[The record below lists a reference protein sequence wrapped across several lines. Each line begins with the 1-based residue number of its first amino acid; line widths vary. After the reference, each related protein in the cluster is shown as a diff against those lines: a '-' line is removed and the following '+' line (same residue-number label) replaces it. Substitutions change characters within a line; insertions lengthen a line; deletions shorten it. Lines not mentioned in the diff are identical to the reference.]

1 MANNPA
7 CINVG
12 GFSHTSFMPPFLTG
26 AIELTATGGTPTGCY
41 ATLKE
46 AFDKINDGTHTGSI
60 VININGNT
68 TETATALLN
77 GSGTGAANYSAVSI
91 QPIGGTRTITGNL
104 ATPLIDL
111 DRADNVTIDGRIN
124 MMGAI
129 SLTFSNT
136 NTGGEVFRFI
146 NDATANTIRYCNIQ
160 GVNSSTTKGLI
171 HFSTGETVGND
182 DNTIANCAITAGAS
196 TPANS
201 IYSAGSSVG
210 TDNSGI
216 SITNCNISNYFS
228 ASTASNGILVAS
240 NSSAWTITG
249 NRFFQTATLTTTT
262 ASLTHRAINIITASG
277 VGYTVSNNIIGYAN
291 SVGTGTTIYTGQST
305 LFRGIEMT
313 VGTASVSNVQ
323 GNSITNISFS
333 TTSGSTTLPGI
344 FSGISVLAGNV
355 NIGTTAG
362 NTIGATT
369 GTGSIQITST
379 TSLGVITGIYTTTT
393 GSISIQNNSIG
404 SMNTGGAA
412 TIGYAYNGIYT
423 AGTGGNFTITSNT
436 VGSTTTA
443 NSIAVGTDGT
453 TTTPVC
459 TFRGIYNLATGIISI
474 TNNTVQNCSAYGTG
488 ASVFNGI
495 LNGGGTG
502 TLDLSSNNIIS
513 GTNTGTGIFVA
524 ITNSAAVAT
533 ANLNNNI
540 IRNLT
545 KTAATGTFTA
555 LSNTGAVLSHI
566 NINNNQLGNASGG
579 LITYAA
585 ANSAALLGI
594 SNSAGAASCE
604 LSIQNNDIRGIVHDV
619 AGTNAHTYIINSAAT
634 FRQDINTNTFTN
646 LNVNTSGAI
655 IFLSNNVIMPTNGI
669 QNVNNNAIVTAFNRG
684 AASGAITLF
693 TSTAST
699 NNTGVTVNNTG
710 NNFSNITINGAAT
723 IAGWVNTDAGTGSP
737 NKTISGNTFG
747 NWTGGTGSI
756 TAMNLNITSENN
768 RTKSNTINNFNS
780 AGILYGII
788 TGAGSDSIYS
798 NTITAFNSTGGA
810 AATIVSGINITA
822 GTTKNVFNNT
832 ISNLTGNT
840 LTTGSVRGI
849 LVSSGT
855 TVNVFKNTV
864 NGIYANANTTGTV
877 SGIWVSGGTFVNIDR
892 NKIYDVS
899 STSTVMSGAGTVQGV
914 QVSGSTANLVVTI
927 SNNIIGDIKSPAMS
941 ATNVLRGISV
951 ISTGT
956 TSTTNVY
963 YNTIYLTATST
974 GANFGS
980 SGIHHTVS
988 TTATTGALDMRNNII
1003 VNLSTPSGSGQ
1014 TVAYR
1019 RSAGTANSLNNYAST
1034 SNNNLFYAGTPG
1046 ATRFIYH
1053 DGTSSAQTLAAY
1065 KSGVFTAGTIS
1076 PRDQASVTEN
1086 VAFVSTTPASAD
1098 FLKIN
1103 PVTVTQI
1110 ESGAVNIATFTI
1122 DFDDQVRQGNA
1133 GYAGASTT
1141 APDIGADEGDFTP
1154 VDVNAPSITYSL
1166 IANNSCLTNQTF
1178 TAIIN
1183 DATGVNTS
1191 PGTKPRV
1198 WFKKSTNNN
1207 SLPATNTNTTN
1218 GWKYAEATNS
1228 SSPFSFT
1235 IDYSQVFG
1243 GVASGDV
1250 IQYFVIAQDIVD
1262 PTPYVGINAGNFAA
1276 TPTSVALT
1284 SAAFPIGGT
1293 INSYNILAG
1302 LTGTKTIGAAGD
1314 YTSITGAGG
1323 LFSDINAKGLAGNL
1337 VVRINDASVTET
1349 GAVSLNP
1356 ILYGCASNYT
1366 LTIRPNDGVAAV
1378 LSGSIAGPLI
1388 NLNGADQVVFDGI
1401 NSGGSSLTIS
1411 NTSTAT
1417 TASTIRFIA
1426 DATGN
1431 TITNCTLEG
1440 AGTGTASGV
1449 IFFSTGTATGND
1461 GNLIS
1466 NNIIKPPGTDLPTN
1480 GIYSAGSTVFIDN
1493 SSNTISNNR
1502 IQDYYNAS
1510 LASNGIFLASN
1521 SSAWTISGNKLFQ
1534 TANRTATAGNI
1545 HRGINIVTALGVGY
1559 NITNNIIGYANE
1571 SSTGTTTYDGAF
1583 NNRFF
1588 GIQLTVGITEVSNVQ
1603 GNIVAGIN
1611 LSNTVGTAVTAAPGI
1626 FTGITVLA
1634 GSVDIGTTSGNTIGQ
1649 ITGTGSITISS
1660 SITLNY
1666 IAGIYATSTSIVNI
1680 QNNKVASISTGG
1692 ASNIGYTFHGIN
1704 AAGGGQFNISDNY
1717 IGSDVTANSIAI
1729 GTNGTTTTGVCTLN
1743 GISNAST
1750 GGVTISGNTVKNV
1763 SSFGTAASVLTGI
1776 VNSGVANSVTI
1787 SDNSIIST
1795 NNTGTGTMTG
1805 ISNTAAATTVV
1816 ISENI
1821 IRNLTKTVATGAV
1834 TVISN
1839 SGGVLSSISITD
1851 NHLGNTSGGL
1861 ITYGAANSS
1870 TLTGISNSAGSANCA
1885 LSIQNNDIRGIT
1897 YSVAGT
1903 NANTYIINSAA
1914 TLSQNTSGNT
1924 YTNLSVNTTGA
1935 ITFLSNN
1942 VAMPANGTQT
1952 ISNNSIAGTF
1962 ARTATSGAITLFTS
1976 TTATNNSN
1984 VTVTHSNNNFSNITI
1999 AGAATISGWVNTDAG
2014 TGLVNKTISGN
2025 TFSNWTSTGTG
2036 TITALNVNITSTNNA
2051 VSNNTISNITSVGT
2065 IYGIT
2070 TGAGNDNIF
2079 SNTTHT
2085 LVSTGATASIV
2096 NGIAI
2101 TTTGSTKNVYLNTI
2115 YGLQA
2120 NNISTGSVSGIAVT
2134 GGTTNNI
2141 YRNKIYNISSSSSS
2155 LSTGTVSG
2163 IMVSGTTT
2171 DVTTTLHNNRIGDI
2185 RATVVNAANA
2195 LRGINIAST
2204 GVRSATNVYF
2214 NTIYLNATSSG
2225 VDFGSSGIYHEASAI
2240 ASTSTLRLRNN
2251 IIVNLSTPN
2260 GTGLT
2265 VAYRRSVGTSNTL
2278 NNYSSVSNNNLFYT
2292 GIPDAT
2298 RLIYSDGTS
2307 SADNLTAY
2315 KSGVFTA
2322 GSISP
2327 RDQLSISESPVFL
2340 STDGAST
2347 DFLKIN
2353 TTSVTF
2359 IESGAV
2365 NISGITVDLDGDV
2378 RAGNP
2383 GFPSQ
2388 SNGAGT
2394 APDIGADEFDG
2405 KLPSVVVLDANIYS
2419 MGNFATLASAF
2430 SSINA
2435 YDQTGKNILVRIIG
2449 NTTEPASAT
2458 LNTGAWTTLKI
2469 FPTVANLTLTGSIAA
2484 PLIDLNGADNVTLD
2498 GRVNQTGST
2507 RSLTVRNTSTS
2518 ATSGTSTIRFLNSA
2532 ENNTVKYCIVSGS
2545 TTSAT
2550 GGVISF
2556 STSSAGNGNDNNIVE
2571 FCNITN
2577 ASGNRPLYAIYS
2589 EGSAGSDNSGITIRN
2604 NNIFDFLNP
2613 GASSCGIHLKDYTS
2627 AWSITSNSF
2636 YETASLEPTAGSYT
2650 HGAIRIDNASG
2661 INFTVSSNFIGGK
2674 AASAGGGAWTVSS
2687 STDHNF
2693 RGIWLNVGT
2702 GTASSVQ
2709 GNTIRNW
2716 SYTTASTTPWRAIEV
2731 GSGAVNVGTST
2742 GNIIGADTGT
2752 GSITVTASANAES
2765 CGVYVSSSGTVSV
2778 SKNTI
2783 GSISIFGNATDVSH
2797 SFSGV
2802 YKSGVAGAV
2811 TVSNNTIG
2819 SATTT
2824 NSIQAGSAAATSTA
2838 PQHLRAIFTEAT
2850 GTITM
2855 NLNIIANL
2863 TNAYAGSLD
2872 SRTRGIHTT
2881 AGTSTLTKNTIYN
2894 ISSASLGTTEGAV
2907 IGIEMN
2913 GTDGANTLTENVIY
2927 NLSNTNTGFT
2937 GYLAGIYFTG
2947 SSGSNLV
2954 NRNFIRSITAHASSV
2969 NASIYGI
2976 RMVSGA
2982 TTYANNIISLGGDT
2996 QTTIYGF
3003 YCTGTSMNN
3012 SNLYFNT
3019 VYIGGNLGSG
3029 VTNKSY
3035 ALFSAVNSNTRDFRN
3050 NIFSNFRSTSG
3061 GASLHYGIYFNYN
3074 GSSGLTVDYNIYYA
3088 SGTGGVPGFYN
3099 GSDDFT
3105 IPIVNGQD
3113 GNSYI
3118 ENPNFINPG
3127 GPTAADYKVS
3137 ASVFGIYGTGIIL
3150 DYSQTARGNPPNIG
3164 AWEFNANRWLG
3175 SVSTD
3180 FADAANWTSGAV
3192 PIDEAP
3198 IVFDL
3203 APANDCILDQD
3214 RIVGNIVNNQS
3225 DKKLIINGKRLTLV
3239 GGLFFTNGGKI
3250 DATTANSA
3258 LVFAGGEAQTIP
3270 DSGFVSNLIPRLTV
3284 DNQYGVIS
3292 QSDLTISD
3300 SLNLLSANAADTL
3313 GSLHTGTKTITLG
3326 ANAVFTGDSD
3336 ISGIVQITTVVA
3348 EKTYL
3353 LGNKYTTIYFPN
3365 TGTLPSTLGVKIS
3378 LGQAPSWRSG
3388 GVKRVYEITQTGA
3401 IAGDPTA
3408 ATITSA
3414 YLDSEL
3420 NGNDEERLAFWSY
3433 RFGPNLMYEHGRA
3446 NHSTSNNWVKL
3457 TNINMAFFPSTYG
3470 TLQIG
3475 FDEGELDSLV
3485 WNGSAS
3491 NSWTTVNNW
3500 TPNGAPSDYVKVI
3513 IPDAATTT
3521 FDPSLPFETT
3531 ITSLK
3536 LKNGAILNSFSDAQ
3550 ATIIGGENAWKNEG
3564 GTFNPSTSNITFTN
3578 ELATISGATSFYNVT
3593 ISSGATLTMKLNST
3607 MRLSGAMN
3615 NIGNWFTAAEGAT
3628 TVEYNGSD
3636 QTVVIPNPVTIR
3648 YYNLVLSGSGTK
3660 TMPGSILNI
3669 NGDFTLS
3676 GTVSATASNHLNITG
3691 ALSIGA
3697 STTFTAGAF
3706 NHTIG
3711 GNFTHDGTFTATGS
3725 TIGFNGTV
3733 AQTIGGSAA
3742 TATVFNNLSILN
3754 TDGVTSARNL
3764 TVNGILD
3771 LASDNP
3777 TATKGGLDMGAL
3789 TLTLGASATTTG
3801 VGDVSG
3807 IVKRNHSFTTNVFYT
3822 FGSRS
3827 TSVTFG
3833 ASGTKPTEVS
3843 IKATLGTA
3851 PSWKSTAVQRVYDII
3866 HTGGSNCLL
3875 DLSLK
3880 YQDSELNSNV
3890 ETDLVFWRAVGLP
3903 SPTTTEFGRT
3913 EIDTALN
3920 AVLTNSVSIDFLPTS
3935 FGSRAFTLAAT
3946 GSPTLTWNGSQGT
3959 DWEDA
3964 RNWTPNGF
3972 HSEFTT
3978 AIIPNASGTPNDPIV
3993 PLTAKLR
4000 SLTLNSGSILDAA
4013 AGAALSMYGQ
4023 SGAVW
4028 TNSGGTFNP
4037 STSTVVFRGSGSQIS
4052 GSTNFYHLSIATD
4065 ADLTLLS
4072 GSSIGIAGTLLNDGT
4087 LDATLNANTIIY
4099 NGAAQTVIVP
4109 NGVTP
4114 GYHHLTLSGGD
4125 VKTMPGT
4132 SMSIFGNFTLAGSA
4146 SATSGTDMT
4155 INGNVAINGTAA
4167 WSTGNFDHTIKGNF
4181 ENNAT
4186 FNAATGKTI
4195 TLSGTSIQ
4203 SILGTAASTFKKL
4216 EVSNTAHVSL
4226 STSISVDE
4234 ILTLTTGNLIVNSTT
4249 LGINGTI
4256 LTTSGKI
4263 NVSSL
4268 SSLNFGGTSTI
4279 ALNNDL
4285 FVTAPSINDLTV
4297 NRSGG
4302 VTLNNQSMTVNG
4314 VLALTAGTLN
4324 LAANTFT
4331 MAGSSI
4337 TRTSGNINASNASA
4351 TVVFANAASITL
4363 PASSFTGAINNLTL
4377 SGAGGVIS
4385 SGDLTVNGILNLQSA
4400 NPSATSGILRLGSN
4414 TLNMGESA
4422 TTIGTGDVT
4431 GIVKRTHSFT
4441 TGVAYTFGSQFTT
4454 MAFQGTGTKP
4464 GWVSCKIS
4472 IGTAPA
4478 WRSTAV
4484 KRQYSFAKDAGDDQV
4499 DVKLH
4504 YLDSEL
4510 NLLELDESSL
4520 VFWDVH
4526 NLPTP
4531 SSTVEP
4537 HGKTDNNSTDN
4548 WVSLLGLS
4556 IDYFAPTS
4564 TLDDKFWGLS
4574 YNNSVITWTGAGIWP
4589 GDWSLVTNWLGGL
4602 PTADDDVLIP
4612 TGIMTSYP
4620 FENRQPGL
4628 FPAVAKSITIE
4639 TGASITVD
4647 DYDITVA
4654 GDVGA
4659 WDNSGDFT
4667 PGDGTVFFTNA
4678 NATISGETNFNNL
4691 TINTGAGLTTETGSI
4706 TRIAGTLTING
4717 TLDATTY
4724 PNTIEFNGASQAINY
4739 PNGGSTG
4746 YHHLSL
4752 SGSGTKTL
4760 SEADFTIFGNL
4771 TVNDTAA
4778 ASLDTNMVV
4787 EGNLA
4792 VGASGIFTIEAGKTL
4807 TVVGTITNS
4816 AGNAGLVLKSTAAGT
4831 ASLIHNTNSVPAT
4844 VQRYISG
4851 NAEDWHFLS
4860 SPVSNQS
4867 ISGGWIPSGT
4877 YGNGTGYDLYMWHEP
4892 TPCWVYHL
4900 NTTVTPTWPV
4910 THTSTD
4916 FVPGQG
4922 YLYSV
4927 QAANPTKEFAGNL
4940 NNGNLT
4946 YPLTFES
4953 PDLDLKGFNL
4963 IGNPYPSSIDW
4974 RSASGWTRTNLLE
4987 TGGGYDLWI
4996 WNPAANN
5003 YGVINSAGIGAG
5015 TNGATRHIAPMQGF
5029 FVRAASSGNIGLTN
5043 DTRVHDGASG
5053 WFLPPNFG
5061 KLTVQVESAAGNGF
5075 DEVLLQFGYPKNE
5088 PGAAK
5093 IFSPKSDAP
5102 SLYMTQKGKD
5112 LSVRYFTNT
5121 AENPTVPLHFKPGSN
5136 GLFTFSANF
5145 DYDEFDYLLLDDKK
5159 LKVTQNLKDTI
5170 TYQFEASVQ
5179 DAPDRFVLHFAPKGT
5194 QPGDKLPARIF
5205 YEGNELVIDLS
5216 FVDASTEVKIID
5228 VLGRVVLQTNLD
5240 GNQVHRLTPD
5250 TKNQVVVVNATSG
5263 KKSFNQKVFAY

>member
-1 MANNPA
+1 M
-7 CINVG
+7 NVG
-12 GFSHTSFMPPFLTG
+12 EFSHSSFMPPFLTG
-26 AIELTATGGTPTGCY
+26 AIEITATGGTPTGCY

-68 TETATALLN
+68 TETASAVLN

-91 QPIGGTRTITGNL
+91 QPIGGARTITGNL

-182 DNTIANCAITAGAS
+182 NNTIDNCAITAGAS

-210 TDNSGI
+210 TDNSSI

-379 TSLGVITGIYTTTT
+379 TSLGVITGIYATTT
-393 GSISIQNNSIG
+393 GSISIQNNNIG
-404 SMNTGGAA
+404 SMNTGGTA
-412 TIGYAYNGIYT
+412 TIGYAYNSIYT
-423 AGTGGNFTITSNT
+423 AGTGGNFNISSNT

-443 NSIAVGTDGT
+443 NSIAVGIDGT

-474 TNNTVQNCSAYGTG
+474 TNNTVQNCSVYGTG

-502 TLDLSSNNIIS
+502 TLDINSNNVIS

-533 ANLNNNI
+533 ANLNSNI

-545 KTAATGTFTA
+545 KTATSGTFTA
-555 LSNTGAVLSHI
+555 ISNTGAVLSYI
-566 NINNNQLGNASGG
+566 NINNNQLGNATGG
-579 LITYAA
+579 LITYTA
-585 ANSAALLGI
+585 ANSAALLAI
-594 SNSAGAASCE
+594 SNSAGTASCE

-634 FRQDINTNTFTN
+634 YRQDINTNTFTN

-655 IFLSNNVIMPTNGI
+655 IFISNNVIMPTNGI

-723 IAGWVNTDAGTGSP
+723 IAGWVNTDAGTGAV

-756 TAMNLNITSENN
+756 TAMNVNVTSENN

-810 AATIVSGINITA
+810 AATIVSGINITS

-849 LVSSGT
+849 LVSGGT
-855 TVNVFKNTV
+855 TVNVFKNNV

-899 STSTVMSGAGTVQGV
+899 STSTVMSGAGTVQGI
-914 QVSGSTANLVVTI
+914 QVSGSTANLITTI

-963 YNTIYLTATST
+963 YNTIYLTASST
-974 GANFGS
+974 GVNFGS

-1003 VNLSTPSGSGQ
+1003 VNLSTPNGTGL

-1019 RSAGTANSLNNYAST
+1019 RSAGTLNSLNNYAST

-1065 KSGVFTAGTIS
+1065 KTGVFLAGTIS

-1086 VAFVSTTPASAD
+1086 VEFVSTTPSNSNY
-1098 FLKIN
+1098 LKIN

-1133 GYAGASTT
+1133 GYTGVSTT

-1154 VDVNAPSITYSL
+1154 VDVIAPSITYSL
-1166 IANNSCLTNQTF
+1166 ISNNSCLTSHTF
-1178 TAIIN
+1178 TAIIT

-1207 SLPATNTNTTN
+1207 ALPLTNNNLTN

-1235 IDYSQVFG
+1235 IDYSLIFG

-1250 IQYFVIAQDIVD
+1250 IQYFVVAQDIVD

-1293 INSYNILAG
+1293 INSYSILAG
-1302 LTGTKTIGAAGD
+1302 LSGTKTIGAAGD

-1323 LFSDINAKGLAGNL
+1323 LFSDVNAKGLAGNL

-1349 GAVSLNP
+1349 GAVSLNS
-1356 ILYGCASNYT
+1356 ILYGCASSYT

-1378 LSGSIAGPLI
+1378 LSGSVAGPLI
-1388 NLNGADQVVFDGI
+1388 NLNGADQVIFDGI

-1411 NTSTAT
+1411 NTSTAS

-1461 GNLIS
+1461 GNIIS
-1466 NNIIKPPGTDLPTN
+1466 NNIIKPAGTDLPTN
-1480 GIYSAGSTVFIDN
+1480 GIYSAGSTAFIDN
-1493 SSNTISNNR
+1493 SGNTISNNR

-1534 TANRTATAGNI
+1534 TATRTATAGNI

-1588 GIQLTVGITEVSNVQ
+1588 GLEMTVGITSVSNVQ

-1626 FTGITVLA
+1626 FSGISILA
-1634 GSVDIGTTSGNTIGQ
+1634 GKVDIGTSSGNTIGE

-1717 IGSDVTANSIAI
+1717 IGSDATTNSIAI

-1763 SSFGTAASVLTGI
+1763 SSFGTAASALTGI

-1787 SDNSIIST
+1787 SGNSIISA

-1805 ISNTAAATTVV
+1805 ISNSAAATTVV

-1821 IRNLTKTVATGAV
+1821 IRNLSKTVATGAV

-1851 NHLGNTSGGL
+1851 NQLGNASGGL
-1861 ITYGAANSS
+1861 INYSAANSS
-1870 TLTGISNSAGSANCA
+1870 TLTGISNTSGSANCT
-1885 LSIQNNDIRGIT
+1885 LSIQNNDIQGIE

-1903 NANTYIINSAA
+1903 NANTYILNSAA
-1914 TLSQNTSGNT
+1914 TLSQNISGNT
-1924 YTNLSVNTTGA
+1924 FTNLSVNTTGT
-1935 ITFLSNN
+1935 ITFISNN
-1942 VAMPANGTQT
+1942 VAMPASGSQT
-1952 ISNNSIAGTF
+1952 INDNSIAGTF
-1962 ARTATSGAITLFTS
+1962 ARTASSGAITLFTS

-1984 VTVTHSNNNFSNITI
+1984 VTVTNSNNNFSNITI
-1999 AGAATISGWVNTDAG
+1999 SGTATIAGWVNTDAG
-2014 TGLVNKTISGN
+2014 VGLVNKTISGN

-2051 VSNNTISNITSVGT
+2051 VSNNTISNITSVGS
-2065 IYGIT
+2065 IYGIS

-2079 SNTTHT
+2079 SNTIHT
-2085 LVSTGATASIV
+2085 LVSAGVTSRIV

-2101 TTTGSTKNVYLNTI
+2101 TNGTTKNVYQNTI

-2134 GGTTNNI
+2134 GGSTNNI
-2141 YRNKIYNISSSSSS
+2141 YRNKIYDISSASSS
-2155 LSTGTVSG
+2155 LSTGTVNG
-2163 IMVSGTTT
+2163 IMVSGTTA
-2171 DVTTTLHNNRIGDI
+2171 DMTTTLHNNRIGDI
-2185 RATVVNAANA
+2185 RATAVSAANA

-2204 GVRSATNVYF
+2204 GVRSETNVYF

-2225 VDFGSSGIYHEASAI
+2225 VDFGSSGIYHAASAI
-2240 ASTSTLRLRNN
+2240 STTSTLRLRNN

-2260 GTGLT
+2260 GTGQT
-2265 VAYRRSVGTSNTL
+2265 VAFRRSAGTSNTL

-2298 RLIYSDGTS
+2298 HLIYSDGTS

-2340 STDGAST
+2340 STDGASA
-2347 DFLKIN
+2347 DFLKLN
-2353 TTSVTF
+2353 TSSVTF

-2365 NISGITVDLDGDV
+2365 NISGITDDLDGDV

-2419 MGNFATLASAF
+2419 MGNFANLGSAF

-2449 NTTEPASAT
+2449 NTTETASAT

-2469 FPTVANLTLTGSIAA
+2469 FPTVANLTVSGNLAA
-2484 PLIDLNGADNVTLD
+2484 PLVDLDGADNVTLD

-2507 RSLTVRNTSTS
+2507 RSLTIRNTSTS
-2518 ATSGTSTIRFLNSA
+2518 NTSGTSTIRFLNSA
-2532 ENNTVKYCIVSGS
+2532 ENNTIKYCILNAS
-2545 TTSAT
+2545 SASPVD
-2550 GGVISF
+2550 GIISF
-2556 STSSAGNGNDNNIVE
+2556 STSSFGNGNDNNIVE

-2577 ASGNRPLYAIYS
+2577 AGGSRPMNAIYS
-2589 EGSAGSDNSGITIRN
+2589 AGSSGSENSGNTVRN

-2613 GASSCGIHLKDYTS
+2613 GLSSCGINLNAHTT
-2627 AWSITSNSF
+2627 AWTITANSF
-2636 YETASLEPTAGSYT
+2636 YETTSFEPTAGSYT

-2709 GNTIRNW
+2709 GNTIKNW
-2716 SYTTASTTPWRAIEV
+2716 SYTTGSATPWRAVEV
-2731 GSGAVNVGTST
+2731 SGGAVNIGTST
-2742 GNIIGADTGT
+2742 GNIIGADTGN
-2752 GSITVTASANAES
+2752 GSITVTVSANAES

-2797 SFSGV
+2797 SFTGV
-2802 YKSGVAGAV
+2802 YKSGVAGTV
-2811 TVSNNTIG
+2811 TISNNTIG

-2894 ISSASLGTTEGAV
+2894 ISSASMGTAEGAV

-2927 NLSNTNTGFT
+2927 NLSNTNSSFT

-2954 NRNFIRSITAHASSV
+2954 NRNFIRSLTVHASSV

-2996 QTTIYGF
+2996 QTTIYGI
-3003 YCTGTSMNN
+3003 YGIGTSMNN
-3012 SNLYFNT
+3012 SNIYFNT
-3019 VYIGGNLGSG
+3019 IYIGGNLGSG

-3035 ALFSAVNSNTRDFRN
+3035 GFYSADNNNTRDFRN
-3050 NIFSNFRSTSG
+3050 NIFSNFRSTVD

-3074 GSSGLTVDYNIYYA
+3074 GTSGLTVDYNIYYA
-3088 SGTGGVPGFYN
+3088 GGTGGVPGFYN

-3113 GNSYI
+3113 GNSLI

-3137 ASVFGIYGTGIIL
+3137 SSVNGIYGTGIVL

-3175 SVSTD
+3175 SVSSD

-3203 APANDCILDQD
+3203 VPVNDCILDQD

-3239 GGLFFTNGGKI
+3239 GGLFFTNGGQV
-3250 DATTANSA
+3250 DASA
-3258 LVFAGGEAQTIP
+3258 AGSSLVFAGGEAQSIP
-3270 DSGFVSNLIPRLTV
+3270 DNGFVSNLIPRLTV
-3284 DNQYGVIS
+3284 NNQYGVVS

-3336 ISGIVQITTVVA
+3336 ISGILQITTVVA

-3378 LGQAPSWRSG
+3378 LGQAPSWRPN
-3388 GVKRVYEITQTGA
+3388 GVKRIYEITQTGA

-3408 ATITSA
+3408 AIITSA

-3420 NGNDEERLAFWSY
+3420 NGNNEDRLAFWSY
-3433 RFGPNLMYEHGRA
+3433 RYGPNLMYEHGRA
-3446 NHSTSNNWVKL
+3446 NHDETNNWVKL
-3457 TNINMAFFPSTYG
+3457 TNINMAFFPSSYG

-3491 NSWTTVNNW
+3491 TSWTTVTNW

-3521 FDPSLPFETT
+3521 YDPSLPFETT

-3536 LKNGAILNSFSDAQ
+3536 MKSGAILNSFSDAQ

-3607 MRLSGAMN
+3607 MRLSGVMN
-3615 NIGNWFTAAEGAT
+3615 NIGNWFTASEGAT
-3628 TVEYNGSD
+3628 TVEYNGSN
-3636 QTVVIPNPVTIR
+3636 QVVVIPNPVTIR
-3648 YYNLVLSGSGTK
+3648 YYNLILSGSGSK

-3676 GTVSATASNHLNITG
+3676 GTVSATASNHLNISG

-3711 GNFTHDGTFTATGS
+3711 GNFTHDGTFTTTGS

-3742 TATVFNNLSILN
+3742 STTVFNNLSILN

-3777 TATKGGLDMGAL
+3777 TATKGSLDMGAL

-3807 IVKRNHSFTTNVFYT
+3807 IVKRNHSFTTNVPYT

-3827 TSVTFG
+3827 TSVSFG

-3843 IKATLGTA
+3843 IKATLGNA
-3851 PSWKSTAVQRVYDII
+3851 PSWKSTAVKRVYDII

-3875 DLSLK
+3875 DISLN

-3903 SPTTTEFGRT
+3903 SATTTEFGRT

-3935 FGSRAFTLAAT
+3935 FNSRAFTLAAT
-3946 GSPTLTWNGSQGT
+3946 GNPTLTWNGSQDT

-3978 AIIPNASGTPNDPIV
+3978 AIIPDASGTPNDPIV

-4000 SLTLNSGSILDAA
+4000 RLTLNSGSILNAT
-4013 AGAALSMYGQ
+4013 AGAELNIYGQ
-4023 SGAVW
+4023 SATVW

-4037 STSTVVFRGSGSQIS
+4037 GTSTVGFWGTGAQIS
-4052 GSTNFYHLSIATD
+4052 GTTDFYNLTIHTD
-4065 ADLTLLS
+4065 ADLTPA
-4072 GSSIGIAGTLLNDGT
+4072 SSSVMGIAGTLLNEGT
-4087 LDATLNANTIIY
+4087 FDATLNANTISY

-4109 NGVTP
+4109 NGATA
-4114 GYHHLTLSGGD
+4114 GYHHLTLSGSD

-4132 SMSIFGNFTLAGSA
+4132 SMNILGNFTLESSA
-4146 SATSGTDMT
+4146 SATSGADMT
-4155 INGNVAINGTAA
+4155 INGNVTINGTAT

-4186 FNAATGKTI
+4186 FNAGTGKTI
-4195 TLSGTSIQ
+4195 TLSGTSTQ
-4203 SILGTAASTFKKL
+4203 SILGNSAVSFKKL
-4216 EVSNTAHVSL
+4216 EVNNSANVSL
-4226 STSISVDE
+4226 SNSISIDE
-4234 ILTLTTGNLIVNSTT
+4234 ILTLTSGNIIVNDNTM
-4249 LGINGTI
+4249 GINGAVT
-4256 LTTSGKI
+4256 LAPGKI
-4263 NVSSL
+4263 NVSTL
-4268 SSLNFGGTSTI
+4268 SSLSFGGTS
-4279 ALNNDL
+4279 ALVLNTDL
-4285 FVTAPSINDLTV
+4285 FASAPSIKDLTV

-4302 VTLNNQSMTVNG
+4302 VTLNNQPMTVNG
-4314 VLALTAGTLN
+4314 VLALTSGTLT
-4324 LAANTFT
+4324 LVGNTFT

-4337 TRTSGNINASNASA
+4337 TRSSGSINANNNSA
-4351 TVVFANAASITL
+4351 TMEFANTASLSL
-4363 PASSFTGAINNLTL
+4363 PAATFTSTINNLTL
-4377 SGAGGVIS
+4377 SGAGGVVS
-4385 SGDLTVNGILNLQSA
+4385 AGDLTIKGVLNMQSS
-4400 NPSATSGILRLGSN
+4400 NPSATSGILDLGSN
-4414 TLNMGESA
+4414 TLNMNASA
-4422 TTIGTGDVT
+4422 TTTGEGDVT
-4431 GIVKRTHSFT
+4431 GIVKRTHSFS

-4472 IGTAPA
+4472 IGATPA

-4484 KRQYSFAKDAGDDQV
+4484 KRQYSFAKDAGDDEV
-4499 DVKLH
+4499 EVKLR
-4504 YLDSEL
+4504 YLDT
-4510 NLLELDESSL
+4510 ELDVAEPDESKL
-4520 VFWDVH
+4520 VFWDAH
-4526 NLPTP
+4526 NLPSP

-4537 HGKTDNNSTDN
+4537 HGKTGNSSTDN
-4548 WVSLLGLS
+4548 WVSLSGLT
-4556 IDYFAPTS
+4556 IHYFAPTS

-4574 YNNSVITWTGAGIWP
+4574 YSNSVIRWTGAGIWP
-4589 GDWSLVTNWLGGL
+4589 GDWSLVTNWLGGV

-4628 FPAVAKSITIE
+4628 FPAIAKTITIE
-4639 TGASITVD
+4639 PGASITVD
-4647 DYDITVA
+4647 DYDITVT
-4654 GDVGA
+4654 GDAGA
-4659 WDNSGDFT
+4659 WDNSGDFI

-4678 NATISGETNFNNL
+4678 NAIISGETNFNNL
-4691 TINTGAGLTTETGSI
+4691 TINTGAGLTAETGSI
-4706 TRIAGTLTING
+4706 TRIAGTLTIDG
-4717 TLDATTY
+4717 TLDATTS
-4724 PNTIEFNGASQAINY
+4724 PNTFEFNGASQTVSN

-4746 YHHLSL
+4746 YHHLIL
-4752 SGSGTKTL
+4752 SGTGTKTL

-4787 EGNLA
+4787 EGNLS
-4792 VGASGIFTIEAGKTL
+4792 VGALGNFTIEAGKTL
-4807 TVVGTITNS
+4807 AVDGTITNS
-4816 AGNAGLVLKSTAAGT
+4816 AGDTGLVLKSTVDGT
-4831 ASLIHNTNSVPAT
+4831 ASLIHSTNNVPAT

-4867 ISGGWIPSGT
+4867 ISGDWIPSGT
-4877 YGNGTGYDLYMWHEP
+4877 YGNNTGYDLYMWHEP

-4900 NTTVTPTWPV
+4900 NTTVTPTWPT
-4910 THTSTD
+4910 THPSSD
-4916 FVPGQG
+4916 FVPGRG

-4953 PDLDLKGFNL
+4953 PDLDLKGFTL

-4974 RSASGWTRTNLLE
+4974 RSASGWTRTDLLE

-5029 FVRAASSGNIGLTN
+5029 FVRAASSGSIGLTN

-5053 WFLPPNFG
+5053 WFLPPTFG
-5061 KLTVQVESAAGNGF
+5061 KLTMRIDSEAGNGF
-5075 DEVLLQFGYPKNE
+5075 DEVLLQFGHPKNE

-5093 IFSPKSDAP
+5093 IFSPKAAAP
-5102 SLYMTQKGKD
+5102 SLYMNYKSKD
-5112 LSVRYFTNT
+5112 LSVRYLTNAT
-5121 AENPTVPLHFKPGSN
+5121 DNPTVPLQFKPGSN
-5136 GLFTFSANF
+5136 GIFTLSANF
-5145 DYDEFDYLLLDDKK
+5145 DYDEFEYLMLEDKK
-5159 LKVTQNLKDTI
+5159 QKVFQNLKDTI
-5170 TYQFEASVQ
+5170 TYQFEAKLQ
-5179 DAPDRFVLHFAPKGT
+5179 DAADRFVLHFAPMGS
-5194 QPGDKLPARIF
+5194 QPGGKLPAHIF
-5205 YEGNELVIDLS
+5205 YEGNEIVLDLRLVDS
-5216 FVDASTEVKIID
+5216 STVVKVVD
-5228 VLGRVVLQTNLD
+5228 VLGRIVLQTTLD
-5240 GNQVHRLTPD
+5240 GNTVHHLPVEG
-5250 TKNQVVVVNATSG
+5250 KNQVYIVYVSSKGKSVSG
-5263 KKSFNQKVFAY
+5263 KVFVY